1 MIGTNWWKRHF
12 SKWLKRAGIEL
23 SDRNIVSHSSRHSL
37 ASMLEEKGVSI
48 RYIQDLLG
56 HSDLKTTIIYLHSTE
71 KTIRDIGRKISETM
85 EQNPE
90 ENIIEFKVS

>member
-1 MIGTNWWKRHF
+1 
-12 SKWLKRAGIEL
+12 
-23 SDRNIVSHSSRHSL
+23 
-37 ASMLEEKGVSI
+37 MLEEKGVSI